1 MTHKANYFKN
11 NQVFKDSFEIIL
23 PLFLGTGPAYVLR
36 QATITVKKNR
46 ECGASSENM
55 LCAGDKAPD
64 LKDSCQVIEIDYK
77 NIEKKK
83 VYFFFKYSLKIKI
96 LKIFFLYFLFFYI
109 FFRSFTTKYDDFKL
123 KKIFIKGDS
132 GGPFFMKSG
141 AYYYLVGIVSWGYD
155 CNGKL
160 KHLKSRLDFL
170 CFLT

>member
-11 NQVFKDSFEIIL
+11 IQVFKDSFEIIW
-23 PLFLGTGPAYVLR
+23 PLFFSFFLGTGPAYVLR

-83 VYFFFKYSLKIKI
+83 VYFFFKYSLKIKKNNLI
-96 LKIFFLYFLFFYI
+96 
-109 FFRSFTTKYDDFKL
+109 
-123 KKIFIKGDS
+123 
-132 GGPFFMKSG
+132 
-141 AYYYLVGIVSWGYD
+141 
-155 CNGKL
+155 
-160 KHLKSRLDFL
+160 
-170 CFLT
+170 